1 MMTKNQYF
9 EKLPYQIVHIYMY
22 EKNLHAT
29 KIIQRE
35 KQQLI
40 DIYEMLKYCASIRE
54 AKRK

>member
-1 MMTKNQYF
+1 MTKNQYF

-22 EKNLHAT
+22 EKNLHTT

-35 KQQLI
+35 KHQLI